1 MTDTSHRRALHCYY
15 TARDQNQQTNQQ
27 DRLTASTRARLSP
40 LQRWI
45 LDVVWLIEQLKL
57 IIEADLIMVIWSD
70 LI

>member
-1 MTDTSHRRALHCYY
+1 VFHAGRSNMTDTSHRRALHCYY

-45 LDVVWLIEQLKL
+45 LDVV
-57 IIEADLIMVIWSD
+57 
-70 LI
+70 